1 MNTIKKMIYVMFA
14 IVVISCQDDDQ
25 TFGEITA
32 PANLTVT
39 ATVANVSDD
48 NPYGDGS
55 GMVTFSASAD
65 NATGY
70 KYLFG
75 DNSTMMSTGN
85 AEHVF
90 AQPGVNSYVVT
101 VITSGAGGSQTTAT
115 TEVTVFSAFDDPAT
129 KQLLTGGA
137 SKTWYVAAA
146 LPAHL
151 GVGPVGTG
159 TPDYYAAAPFEKEGE
174 GCFYNDAITFSL
186 NAANNIVFNYDNQG
200 ASFFNVDFL
209 SVGGGGGDADQC
221 LGYDVSGD
229 KFVNLAPAT
238 NSVYAEGA
246 TTGTQIIIADGGFMS
261 YYIGTGTY
269 EVVEIQDDYMMLR
282 AIPGSNPDL
291 AWYLKFTT
299 DPAGGGGGGN
309 SGGNMLTSEFE
320 DLAWSDEF
328 DGDSLDT
335 SIWNY
340 EIGNNN
346 GWGNQELQY
355 YTDTNAE
362 VSDGTLKITAT
373 KEATNGFDYSS
384 ARINTKDNYEFK
396 YGRVDVR
403 AKLPEGGGTWPAIW
417 MLGGNY
423 TEVGWPATGEVD
435 IMEYKG
441 NEPDIVHGTLHYPD
455 HSGGNGDTSSTTI
468 ENASGEFH
476 TYTVEWTA
484 EHILFAI
491 DGEIFKEFTNSPAV
505 PFNHTFFMILN
516 VAMGGTFGG
525 AVDPAFQQ
533 SAMEVDYVRVY
544 Q

>member
-1 MNTIKKMIYVMFA
+1 MFIILA
-14 IVVISCQDDDQ
+14 VSCQDDDQ
-25 TFGEITA
+25 TFGDITA
-32 PANLTVT
+32 PTNLTIT
-39 ATVANVSDD
+39 ATVANATDED
-48 NPYGDGS
+48 PYGDGS
-55 GMVTFSASAD
+55 GVVSFNAQAD
-65 NATGY
+65 NAIGY
-70 KYLFG
+70 KFLFG
-75 DNSTMMSTGN
+75 DNSSMLSTGS

-90 AQPGVNSYVVT
+90 SQPGINSYVVT
-101 VITSGAGGSQTTAT
+101 VIASGAGGSQTTAT
-115 TEVTVFSAFDDPAT
+115 QEVTVFSAFDDPET
-129 KQLLTGGA
+129 KQLLTGGT

-151 GVGPVGTG
+151 GVGPVETG
-159 TPDYYAAAPFEKEGE
+159 TPDYYAAAPFEKEAA
-174 GCFYNDAITFSL
+174 GCFYNDALTFSL
-186 NAANNIVFNYDNQG
+186 NANNNIVYTLNNQG
-200 ASFFNVDFL
+200 ATFFNAAFL
-209 SVGGGGGDADQC
+209 SVAGGGGSDDQC
-221 LGYDVSGD
+221 LSFDTSGD

-238 NSVYAEGA
+238 NTVYGEGS
-246 TTGTQIIIADGGFMS
+246 TTGTQLTIADGGFMS
-261 YYIGTGTY
+261 YYIGTSTY
-269 EVVEIQDDYMMLR
+269 EVVELTDTYMMVR
-282 AIPGSNPDL
+282 AIMGGNDTL

-299 DPAGGGGGGN
+299 DPDGGGESAGGN
-309 SGGNMLTSEFE
+309 ELNSEFNT
-320 DLAWSDEF
+320 LAWADEF
-328 DGDSLDT
+328 DGDALDT

-355 YTDTNAE
+355 YTDTNTE

-396 YGRVDVR
+396 YGRVEVR

-417 MLGGNY
+417 MLGGNF
-423 TEVGWPATGEVD
+423 TEVGWPATGEID

-441 NEPDIVHGTLHYPD
+441 NEPGVIHGTLHYPD
-455 HSGGNGDTSSTTI
+455 HSGGNADTGSVAI
-468 ENASGEFH
+468 SGESDSFH